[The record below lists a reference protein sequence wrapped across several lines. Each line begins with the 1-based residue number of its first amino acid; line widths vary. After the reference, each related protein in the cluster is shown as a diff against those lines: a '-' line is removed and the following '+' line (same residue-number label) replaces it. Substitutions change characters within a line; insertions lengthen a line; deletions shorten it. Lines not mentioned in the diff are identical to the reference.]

1 MSIIVFTHISLH
13 VALPISAGTYQGS
26 TALSPSQLAN
36 VNLGWEEAKEL
47 NIGLDYEFLQGRI
60 TGAVDVYNKTI
71 DELLFARPLP
81 FDSGFSSITEN
92 IGSIRNRGI
101 EFEISSVNINTRD
114 FQWNTRFNISFTEN
128 EILELPNG

>member
-36 VNLGWEEAKEL
+36 VIQGWEEAKEL

-81 FDSGFSSITEN
+81 FDYGCSSIREN
-92 IGSIRNRGI
+92 NRSIRNRGLG
-101 EFEISSVNINTRD
+101 
-114 FQWNTRFNISFTEN
+114 
-128 EILELPNG
+128 LECI

>member
-1 MSIIVFTHISLH
+1 MCEMDFFDVDILDEIKLCVCYGITVYSRIGNFASRGLFST
-13 VALPISAGTYQGS
+13 AGTYQGS

-71 DELLFARPLP
+71 YALLFARPLTVA
-81 FDSGFSSITEN
+81 SGFS
-92 IGSIRNRGI
+92 
-101 EFEISSVNINTRD
+101 
-114 FQWNTRFNISFTEN
+114 
-128 EILELPNG
+128 